1 MECELIPIDYDYFD
15 FEGKNYVSVIGRT
28 KRGKRVCVV
37 DLYEANF
44 WVILKDGVYSKNI
57 ERLVSKI
64 EGIETKKGAREARV
78 LKTEICRKK
87 FLGKDVDA
95 IRVYVTNH
103 KDCHLIASEIGNSDD
118 IIARREYDIP
128 IITKYIMEGGLE
140 PMKWCSVTGETLGD
154 MDLGGIVDGLDVD
167 LCLKLEKQKGLDLDK
182 FEPRVLAYDIE
193 TDSLE
198 LGKGNILMISLFG
211 KGIRKVLTWKKSKK
225 KQDYVEFFRNE
236 GDMIE
241 GFVKYVHEYS
251 PDILCGYFSDGFD
264 LPYLKERAKKN
275 KVKLELGLDSN
286 EPKFSRGIFPTGKIM
301 GIVHVDLYR
310 FVSAIY
316 SQYLAGESLSLN
328 EVAGELIGEKKEDFD
343 FNLLHDMDDKNWYDF
358 FSYSLRDSEVTYK
371 LFLKIW
377 PDLLEFTRII
387 KEPTFDVSRDRMA
400 AHVENHIL
408 HNLSRF
414 NEIAEKR
421 PGHGESN
428 ERKMKGKFEGAFVYE
443 PKPGLYENLVMFD
456 FTSMHASIIVSFN
469 ISKST
474 LRFTDEGDS
483 YESPGFDL
491 NGHKIKV
498 FFKKEPG
505 FFSVLLGEV
514 VEKRKKYKKEYSIN
528 KNAMAKARSNAYK
541 LLANATFGY
550 QGFYGARYYSR
561 EAAAATLAYV
571 RKFTNDTMENIRKQG
586 HEIIYGDTD
595 SIMFL
600 QDKKNKDEILKL
612 LNGINDKLP
621 GIMELDLEG
630 FFKRAI
636 FVSKRGVST
645 GAKKKY
651 ALIDEEKRMKIRG
664 FETVRRDW
672 CRLSRDLQSDVLKTI
687 LIDGN
692 EEKALLLVRN
702 IVKDL
707 EKRRVD
713 VGKLIIKT
721 QLKKPIVE
729 YVSEGPHVVAAKK
742 MEKMGTIV
750 SSGMIVEY
758 FVGEGKGKRIGDR
771 VLLPNEKGN
780 YDVDY
785 YLNNQILP
793 AVENVFDVFGV
804 NVDEELKDSK
814 QMTLF

>member
-1 MECELIPIDYDYFD
+1 
-15 FEGKNYVSVIGRT
+15 
-28 KRGKRVCVV
+28 
-37 DLYEANF
+37 
-44 WVILKDGVYSKNI
+44 
-57 ERLVSKI
+57 
-64 EGIETKKGAREARV
+64 
-78 LKTEICRKK
+78 
-87 FLGKDVDA
+87 
-95 IRVYVTNH
+95 
-103 KDCHLIASEIGNSDD
+103 
-118 IIARREYDIP
+118 
-128 IITKYIMEGGLE
+128 
-140 PMKWCSVTGETLGD
+140 
-154 MDLGGIVDGLDVD
+154 
-167 LCLKLEKQKGLDLDK
+167 
-182 FEPRVLAYDIE
+182 
-193 TDSLE
+193 
-198 LGKGNILMISLFG
+198 
-211 KGIRKVLTWKKSKK
+211 
-225 KQDYVEFFRNE
+225 
-236 GDMIE
+236 
-241 GFVKYVHEYS
+241 
-251 PDILCGYFSDGFD
+251 
-264 LPYLKERAKKN
+264 
-275 KVKLELGLDSN
+275 
-286 EPKFSRGIFPTGKIM
+286 
-301 GIVHVDLYR
+301 
-310 FVSAIY
+310 
-316 SQYLAGESLSLN
+316 
-328 EVAGELIGEKKEDFD
+328 
-343 FNLLHDMDDKNWYDF
+343 
-358 FSYSLRDSEVTYK
+358 
-371 LFLKIW
+371 
-377 PDLLEFTRII
+377 
-387 KEPTFDVSRDRMA
+387 MA

>member
-1 MECELIPIDYDYFD
+1 MKCEFVPIDYDYFD
-15 FEGKNYVSVIGRT
+15 FEGKNYVAMIGKT
-28 KRGKRVCVV
+28 GNGKRVCVV
-37 DLYEANF
+37 ESYEANF
-44 WVILKDGVYSKNI
+44 WVILKGGVSSKNI
-57 ERLVSKI
+57 EKLISKI
-64 EGIETKKGAREARV
+64 EGIEVKKGSRETRV
-78 LKTEICRKK
+78 LKTEVCRKK

-95 IRVYVTNH
+95 IRIYITNH
-103 KDCHLIASEIGNSDD
+103 KDAHLIASEIGDSDC

-128 IITKYIMEGGLE
+128 IITKYIMEGGLKPLE
-140 PMKWCSVTGETLGD
+140 WYSVEGEGLGD
-154 MDLGGIVDGLDVD
+154 DDLGGIVYGLDVD
-167 LCLKLEKQKGLDLDK
+167 LCLKLEKSKKLKKDK

-211 KGIRKVLTWKKSKK
+211 KGFRKVLTWKGSKK
-225 KQDYVEFFRNE
+225 KQDYVKSFGDE
-236 GDMIE
+236 GKMIE
-241 GFVKYVHEYS
+241 GFVKAVREYS
-251 PDILCGYFSDGFD
+251 PDVLCGYFSDGFD
-264 LPYLKERAKKN
+264 LPYLKERAKEN

-286 EPKFSRGIFPTGKIM
+286 EPRFSRGIISTGKIS

-343 FNLLHDMDDKNWYDF
+343 FDLLHDMNDKNWYDF

-371 LFLKIW
+371 LFLKAW

-387 KEPTFDVSRDRMA
+387 KEPLFDVSRDRMA
-400 AHVENHIL
+400 THVENHIL

-428 ERKMKGKFEGAFVYE
+428 ERRMKGKFEGAFVYE
-443 PKPGLYENLVMFD
+443 PKPGIYEDLVMFD

-469 ISKST
+469 VSKST
-474 LRFTDEGDS
+474 LHFKDEGDFH
-483 YESPGFDL
+483 ESPGFDL
-491 NGHKIKV
+491 NGHKIRV
-498 FFKKEPG
+498 FFEKEPG

-514 VEKRKKYKKEYSIN
+514 VEKRKKYKKEYSVN
-528 KNAMAKARSNAYK
+528 KNAMTKARSNAYK

-561 EAAAATLAYV
+561 EAAAATLAFV
-571 RKFTNDTMENIRKQG
+571 RKFTNDTMKNIGKQG

-600 QDKKNKDEILKL
+600 QNKKNKNEIKKL
-612 LNGINDKLP
+612 LKDINYRLP

-636 FVSKRGVST
+636 FVSKRGVAT

-651 ALIDEEKRMKIRG
+651 ALIDEEGRMKIRG

-672 CRLSRDLQSDVLKTI
+672 CRLSRDLQSDVLKTV
-687 LIDGN
+687 LNEGN
-692 EEKALLLVRN
+692 EKKALLQVRE
-702 IVKDL
+702 IVNNLK
-707 EKRRVD
+707 ERKVD
-713 VGKLIIKT
+713 VEELIIKT

-742 MEKMGTIV
+742 MERAGAIV
-750 SSGMIVEY
+750 STGMLVEY
-758 FVGEGKGKRIGDR
+758 FVGEGKSKKIGDR

-780 YDVDY
+780 YDVEY

-793 AVENVFDVFGV
+793 AVENIFEVFDV
-804 NVDEELKDSK
+804 NIEEVLGDGK
-814 QMTLF
+814 QTTLF